1 MFKNNSLR
9 LQGYKLASKLSVD
22 IGENDKNVL
31 RFGYVGRR
39 GGLPNLSGLAGRWV
53 EERGLIEVSIVK
65 CGECGYIEVDGE
77 VIEPGEP

>member
-1 MFKNNSLR
+1 MSYHSDAFEDE
-9 LQGYKLASKLSVD
+9 GACPTCH
-22 IGENDKNVL
+22 G
-31 RFGYVGRR
+31 F
-39 GGLPNLSGLAGRWV
+39 AGRWV

>member
-1 MFKNNSLR
+1 M
-9 LQGYKLASKLSVD
+9 
-22 IGENDKNVL
+22 
-31 RFGYVGRR
+31 
-39 GGLPNLSGLAGRWV
+39 PNLSGLAGRWV